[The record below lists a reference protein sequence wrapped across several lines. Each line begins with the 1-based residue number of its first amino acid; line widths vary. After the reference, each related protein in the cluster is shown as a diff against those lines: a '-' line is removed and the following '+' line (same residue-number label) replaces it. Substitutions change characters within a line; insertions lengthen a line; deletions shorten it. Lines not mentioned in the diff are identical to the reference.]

1 MHSSIA
7 LHKHWEHP
15 ARGAGFLPGCWS
27 GAFAVLIAS
36 LLCARAAQP
45 AAMPHL
51 DEVASVKSVFVDD
64 PKFGKDPFFPKSDRR
79 KPQVIVP
86 VATGPDT
93 SALAQLLNNIVLK
106 GISGVPGKRLAMLNN
121 RTLEAGEQF
130 DFKLNGQAVRV
141 RCVEI
146 REKSVIIGIDGTPET
161 KEIHLRAG
169 M

>member
-1 MHSSIA
+1 MQLLIA
-7 LHKHWEHP
+7 LHKLREP
-15 ARGAGFLPGCWS
+15 SSGGAGTLPSRWI
-27 GAFAVLIAS
+27 GAFAILIAS
-36 LLCARAAQP
+36 SLLARAATP

-51 DEVASVKSVFVDD
+51 DEVVAAKAVFVDD

-86 VATGPDT
+86 VGTAPDT
-93 SALAQLLNNIVLK
+93 SALAQILNTIALK
-106 GISGVPGKRLAMLNN
+106 GIAGPPGKRLAMLNN

-130 DFKLNGQAVRV
+130 DFKYNTQTVRI

-161 KEIHLRAG
+161 
-169 M
+169 

>member
-1 MHSSIA
+1 MSA
-7 LHKHWEHP
+7 K
-15 ARGAGFLPGCWS
+15 A
-27 GAFAVLIAS
+27 
-36 LLCARAAQP
+36 
-45 AAMPHL
+45 
-51 DEVASVKSVFVDD
+51 VFVDD

-86 VATGPDT
+86 VGTAPDT
-93 SALAQLLNNIVLK
+93 SALAQILNTIALK
-106 GISGVPGKRLAMLNN
+106 GIAGPPGKRLAMLNN

-130 DFKLNGQAVRV
+130 DFKYNTQTVRI